1 MVGKFFIC
9 YFLFLFFLLPI
20 ENVYSEGEEEKK
32 DNTSKQT
39 NQGNYPSFFDSLFL
53 NNFFFSYR

>member
-53 NNFFFSYR
+53 NNFFF